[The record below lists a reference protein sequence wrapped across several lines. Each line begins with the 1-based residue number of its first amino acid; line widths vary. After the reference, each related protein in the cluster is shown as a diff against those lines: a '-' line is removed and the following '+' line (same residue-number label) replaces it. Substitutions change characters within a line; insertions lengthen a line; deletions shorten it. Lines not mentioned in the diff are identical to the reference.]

1 MRVYIEKILY
11 ENTEDGRNNMKLN
24 IKALALAAGILWGAG
39 MFLTG
44 IANIMYPDY
53 AVKFLEVMASIYPG
67 YQPFTG
73 FTSVIIGTIYGFVD
87 AAIGITIF
95 GWLYNCFVK

>member
-24 IKALALAAGILWGAG
+24 IKALALAAGLVWAAG

-44 IANIMYPDY
+44 LANMMYPDY

-67 YQPFTG
+67 YEPFTG

-87 AAIGITIF
+87 AAISVAIF
-95 GWLYNCFVK
+95 GWVYNYFVK

>member
-11 ENTEDGRNNMKLN
+11 ENTEDGRNNMKIN
-24 IKALALAAGILWGAG
+24 IKALALAAGIVWGAG
-39 MFLTG
+39 MFITG

-73 FTSVIIGTIYGFVD
+73 TYSVIIGALYGFVD
-87 AAIGITIF
+87 AGISGAIF
-95 GWLYNCFVK
+95 AWLYNYFEK

>member
-1 MRVYIEKILY
+1 MDTWKMGEW
-11 ENTEDGRNNMKLN
+11 NNMKLN
-24 IKALALAAGILWGAG
+24 IKALALTAGIAWGAG
-39 MFLTG
+39 MLLTC
-44 IANIMYPDY
+44 IANMMYPDY

-87 AAIGITIF
+87 AAIGVAIF
-95 GWLYNCFVK
+95 GWIYNCFVK

>member
-1 MRVYIEKILY
+1 M
-11 ENTEDGRNNMKLN
+11 EDGGWSNMKLN

-44 IANIMYPDY
+44 IANMMYSDY

-67 YQPFTG
+67 YQPGTG
-73 FTSVIIGTIYGFVD
+73 FTSVIIGAIYGFVD
-87 AAIGITIF
+87 AAIGVAIF
-95 GWLYNCFVK
+95 GWIYNCFVK